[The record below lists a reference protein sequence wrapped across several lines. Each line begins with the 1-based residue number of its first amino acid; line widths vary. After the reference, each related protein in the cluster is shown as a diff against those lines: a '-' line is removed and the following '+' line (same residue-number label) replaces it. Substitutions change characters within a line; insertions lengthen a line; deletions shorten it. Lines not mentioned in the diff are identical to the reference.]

1 MFAKKWARKKK
12 SLTDPVKIIP
22 FKGQNLREVA
32 PKPVSRP
39 NVTERPAYDAPHVK
53 LKALTSPS
61 GVLRSQNPS
70 IKQII
75 QQEEENNKVIPN
87 EQLPRES
94 FSSDQLRMF
103 WRQYA
108 YMAKEKA
115 QETLYNA
122 MVKRDPIISEGNL
135 IRIEVDNAVQMNML
149 DASRQE
155 MTNFFREQLKNYDI
169 QIDCFV
175 TENEDTEQQ
184 FLSPKDQFAA
194 LARKYPNLHTFKS
207 SFNLDFDY

>member
-1 MFAKKWARKKK
+1 M
-12 SLTDPVKIIP
+12 
-22 FKGQNLREVA
+22 
-32 PKPVSRP
+32 
-39 NVTERPAYDAPHVK
+39 
-53 LKALTSPS
+53 KALTSPS
-61 GVLRSQNPS
+61 GALRSQNPS

-75 QQEEENNKVIPN
+75 QQEEENNKVIPD

-155 MTNFFREQLKNYDI
+155 MTNFFRERLKNYDI

-184 FLSPKDQFAA
+184 FLSPKEQFAA